1 MAGFFYDVFVPET
14 VDLKLKEPKPIFLR
28 IIHFDYFNYIR
39 NTFYSSTM
47 QKRIDWVDQ
56 VKGFAIF
63 LVVYG
68 HNFPVTEKFIYTF
81 HMPLFFIVSG
91 FFFPSKPDFSTLRKR
106 FKSIMI
112 PYFFWAGFLFVFW
125 FLLGRKFGVSA
136 QNPASVWKNFIGI
149 FYAQGDREFMEWGIP
164 MWFLPAMFLCF
175 LIYFFL
181 KKYLIVRKRIII
193 AVLLLSAI
201 GFLYSHFT
209 DINLPWSVNVAMVA
223 LFFFTFGNLSF
234 NYIQQIPKKWAI
246 FAMVVFATVHFLLY
260 NYNIKIDMY
269 RSIYGNEFLFILN
282 GLLGSLWVIF
292 FFKSFP
298 RFSIFSLIGKFTIVI
313 LALQLL
319 AMAVIK
325 LFLWKGLGQE
335 DFQFSELEK
344 FVYAF
349 VQIALIYPAFLIIN
363 RYFPILNG
371 SHKKI

>member
-1 MAGFFYDVFVPET
+1 
-14 VDLKLKEPKPIFLR
+14 KEPKPIFLR

-149 FYAQGDREFMEWGIP
+149 FYAQGDRGFMEWGIP

-181 KKYLIVRKRIII
+181 KKYLIVRKRSII

-269 RSIYGNEFLFILN
+269 RSIYGNELLFILN

-335 DFQFSELEK
+335 D
-344 FVYAF
+344 
-349 VQIALIYPAFLIIN
+349 
-363 RYFPILNG
+363 
-371 SHKKI
+371 

>member
-1 MAGFFYDVFVPET
+1 TMFSGTKISLVKLKTIKSPQCRLILALRVKRNELKTSSMAGFFYDVFVPET

-112 PYFFWAGFLFVFW
+112 TNFFWSEFRFVFFFVYGHNFPLTEKFIYTFHLPLFFIVSGFFFPSKPDFSTLRKRFNSIMIPYFFWAGFLFVFW

-149 FYAQGDREFMEWGIP
+149 FYAQG
-164 MWFLPAMFLCF
+164 
-175 LIYFFL
+175 
-181 KKYLIVRKRIII
+181 
-193 AVLLLSAI
+193 
-201 GFLYSHFT
+201 
-209 DINLPWSVNVAMVA
+209 
-223 LFFFTFGNLSF
+223 
-234 NYIQQIPKKWAI
+234 
-246 FAMVVFATVHFLLY
+246 
-260 NYNIKIDMY
+260 
-269 RSIYGNEFLFILN
+269 
-282 GLLGSLWVIF
+282 
-292 FFKSFP
+292 
-298 RFSIFSLIGKFTIVI
+298 
-313 LALQLL
+313 
-319 AMAVIK
+319 
-325 LFLWKGLGQE
+325 
-335 DFQFSELEK
+335 
-344 FVYAF
+344 
-349 VQIALIYPAFLIIN
+349 
-363 RYFPILNG
+363 
-371 SHKKI
+371 